1 MKIKRLYLGLC
12 GAVGL
17 AGVGLWVSTA
27 WFTYSVA
34 LTHSLPGHVYAI
46 KRDAPVQKGDLVAF
60 RWHGGCCVKTA
71 RTSKH

>member
-46 KRDAPVQKGDLVAF
+46 KRDDI
-60 RWHGGCCVKTA
+60 
-71 RTSKH
+71 KH